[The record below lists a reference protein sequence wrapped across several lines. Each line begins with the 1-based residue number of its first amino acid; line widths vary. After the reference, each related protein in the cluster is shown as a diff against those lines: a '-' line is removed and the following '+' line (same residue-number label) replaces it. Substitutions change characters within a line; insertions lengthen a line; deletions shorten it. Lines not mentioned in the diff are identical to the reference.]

1 MRRIKEPETG
11 VENIFVNIY
20 DLFGDGSAS
29 VSRGTAET
37 QQNFKT
43 REVKDRKTT
52 SRTRRTGGRRK
63 NGERSLTHRAR
74 GPRRLPHRRAPLHR
88 GGLRHGIRVDI
99 RAIVVPD
106 SVRSWNKAPA
116 GWQRQGAARTKP
128 GNGAHPSS
136 LLHEKSLSRSF
147 ALTPPN
153 SLIFLSFRLLPPF
166 CSNPRHAHDR
176 DIPGRLEVYRNI
188 I

>member
-52 SRTRRTGGRRK
+52 SRTRRTGGDE
-63 NGERSLTHRAR
+63 ERTEKDL
-74 GPRRLPHRRAPLHR
+74 LL
-88 GGLRHGIRVDI
+88 
-99 RAIVVPD
+99 IVRED
-106 SVRSWNKAPA
+106 L
-116 GWQRQGAARTKP
+116 AA
-128 GNGAHPSS
+128 
-136 LLHEKSLSRSF
+136 
-147 ALTPPN
+147 
-153 SLIFLSFRLLPPF
+153 SLIGE
-166 CSNPRHAHDR
+166 PRCTVGASGTAFVW
-176 DIPGRLEVYRNI
+176 ILGRLSCLIRYGLEIRPPRADSGKGPLVQSRVTGPTLRLFYTRSPSPAPSL
-188 I
+188 